1 MTLLQETSLKR
12 LSLRQNSMADSSSPF
27 QQSRDTKIEEQVKEI
42 VARFIERETNKTA
55 LITVSRVELFERGR
69 KAMIYI
75 TVLPESGEESAL
87 NFLKRKRIDMKDA
100 IKKGLRIRTIP
111 FLDVS
116 IDMGEKARRHIDE
129 LLKE

>member
-1 MTLLQETSLKR
+1 LKR

>member
-1 MTLLQETSLKR
+1 MTQAARDEKIQE
-12 LSLRQNSMADSSSPF
+12 Q
-27 QQSRDTKIEEQVKEI
+27 IKEI
-42 VARFIERETNKTA
+42 VAHFIERETNKTA
-55 LITVSRVELFERGR
+55 LITITRVELFERGR

-75 TVLPESGEESAL
+75 SVLPENGEESAL

-100 IKKGLRIRTIP
+100 VKKNLRIRTIP

-116 IDMGEKARRHIDE
+116 IDTGEKARRHIDE